1 MCKHWGS
8 FLSHCMPGKG
18 MNESHGWPRS
28 RPGGQLSQREVAG
41 AELSLVGGQSH
52 RRELVAGSGPF
63 HEQCVSTNV
72 VSKSSTSGGQH
83 ALRIQ
88 TAPTLSKSP
97 PVRSRWIIPGLPP
110 EQAKSRRMISPVV
123 CQKRKDSPVSGDCCT
138 TVSYFPASR
147 MLK

>member
-1 MCKHWGS
+1 V
-8 FLSHCMPGKG
+8 PGKG

-28 RPGGQLSQREVAG
+28 GPGGQLSQREVAG

-52 RRELVAGSGPF
+52 RRESVAGSGPF
-63 HEQCVSTNV
+63 HEQHVSTNV

-110 EQAKSRRMISPVV
+110 EQAKSRQMISPVV